1 MAHLTRPGCPRS
13 SQITVKRPYGA
24 SPRPLH
30 CTEVSRERV
39 LWVQRIFKAWK
50 GKYEAISYLQMKR
63 HRGREGYSRSP
74 GKHVPGSTAMRLR
87 TPGAQMPVS
96 RRKEV
101 ERDPGSE
108 AGAAVRAPATHGG
121 GDGPRGAT
129 LARRGQKAPTRR
141 PRFPIPLARGPDAG
155 EARPGSQAGG
165 WEATRGSPGPM
176 LITRLWS
183 LCRI

>member
-1 MAHLTRPGCPRS
+1 MAHLTRPDCPRS
-13 SQITVKRPYGA
+13 SQITVKRPFGA

-30 CTEVSRERV
+30 CTEDSRERV

-50 GKYEAISYLQMKR
+50 GKYEAISYLQKKR

-121 GDGPRGAT
+121 GDGPR
-129 LARRGQKAPTRR
+129 PC
-141 PRFPIPLARGPDAG
+141 DAG
-155 EARPGSQAGG
+155 PKGPEGANTEAALPDSTRTGAGG
-165 WEATRGSPGPM
+165 GRSAAWKSGRRLGGDPGESGAHADHTAVVT
-176 LITRLWS
+176 L
-183 LCRI
+183 